1 MIELDLGKVLD
12 SLMWELK
19 VLAAIRCVCV
29 ANQIDVVWCVERER
43 GTARLIGSVRRVIS
57 ARGGVMQIREKG

>member
-19 VLAAIRCVCV
+19 VLAAVRCVCV
-29 ANQIDVVWCVERER
+29 ANGIDVVWCAERER
-43 GTARLIGSVRRVIS
+43 RTSGLIGSVRRIIAV
-57 ARGGVMQIREKG
+57 RGDVMQIREKG